1 VNVTAAA
8 AFAQA
13 DTFVPEEETGL
24 KNGTNWPFRLTT
36 KGVEWRDD
44 RGDAPEWRWLCGKL
58 EVIGDTRDIDGENWG
73 RLLAVEDRD
82 GKRHEFPVA
91 AAELHR
97 QSGEV
102 ISQLASFGLDISTGV
117 QNRNRVLNYLI
128 TAQPK
133 KRLRN
138 VSQIGWAGD
147 VYVLP
152 TESYGENHGE
162 RVLFQSPSVNLDNP
176 YRRQGTLEEWK
187 REIGEKCV
195 GNSRL
200 ALAVSCAFAGPLIG
214 PLGGEGG
221 GVHLRGG
228 SSIGKSTAM
237 ELAGSVWGGG
247 GIRGFSNSWRSTDNA
262 LEATAVSH
270 SDALLCLDEIGEADP
285 RTVGA
290 TAYMLANGIA
300 KGRATRSGG
309 ARKIPTWRVLF
320 LSTGEISLADKMAE
334 DGRGRRAM
342 AGQSVRVIDIA
353 ADAGA
358 GLGAFENLHGEA
370 DGDVFSRK
378 LVAATKRYYGEPAHV
393 FLERLVSDRDGAVA
407 NVRSL
412 TEPLADG
419 MVPAGADGQVRRV
432 AQRFALIGGAGEL
445 AREFGILPWPEGE
458 AAKSA
463 SICFNDWMRARGGHG
478 AAELREGI
486 AQVRHFLER
495 EGSSRFECWDGEMR
509 VQQRAGFYR
518 VGDDKAREYFILP
531 ECWQREVTA
540 GFDARAIAGEMVARG
555 LMKFDS
561 GGKAPKIRIPA
572 IGKPTRVYHILPQI
586 FDGDE

>member
-1 VNVTAAA
+1 MN
-8 AFAQA
+8 AQEA
-13 DTFVPEEETGL
+13 LAKTEPFVPDEEAGL
-24 KNGTNWPFRLTT
+24 SNGANWPYRISS

-44 RGDAPEWRWLCGKL
+44 SGDAPEWRWLCGTL
-58 EVIGDTRDIDGENWG
+58 EVIGDTRDIDSENWG
-73 RLLAVEDRD
+73 RLVAVEDRD
-82 GKRHEFPVA
+82 GRRHEFPIA
-91 AAELHR
+91 ASELHR
-97 QSGEV
+97 QSGGEV
-102 ISQLASFGLDISTGV
+102 ISQLAGFGLDISPGV

-128 TAQPK
+128 TARPK

-152 TESYGENHGE
+152 AISYGENRGE
-162 RVLFQSPSVNLDNP
+162 RVLFQSPSANLDNP
-176 YRRQGTLEEWK
+176 YRRQGSLDEWK
-187 REIGEKCV
+187 REISEKCV

-200 ALAVSCAFAGPLIG
+200 ALAVSCAFAGPLLG

-270 SDALLCLDEIGEADP
+270 SDALLCLDEMGEADP
-285 RTVGA
+285 RTVGQI
-290 TAYMLANGIA
+290 AYMLSNGIA
-300 KGRATRSGG
+300 KGRSTRGG
-309 ARKIPTWRVLF
+309 GTRKTSTWRVVF

-342 AGQSVRVIDIA
+342 AGQNVRVIDIA

-378 LVAATKRYYGEPAHV
+378 LVAATRRYYGEAAHI
-393 FLERLVSDRDGAVA
+393 FLEKLVADRDGTAA
-407 NVRSL
+407 KVRNL
-412 TEPLADG
+412 VEPLANA
-419 MVPAGADGQVRRV
+419 MIPAGADGQVRRV
-432 AQRFALIGGAGEL
+432 AQRFALIGAAGEL

-458 AAKSA
+458 AAKAA
-463 SICFNDWMRARGGHG
+463 SVCFNDWMRARGGHG
-478 AAELREGI
+478 AAELRDGI
-486 AQVRHFLER
+486 AQVRHFLEL

-509 VQQRAGFYR
+509 IQRRAGFYK
-518 VGDDKAREYFILP
+518 VGDDRSQQSP
-531 ECWQREVTA
+531 P
-540 GFDARAIAGEMVARG
+540 G
-555 LMKFDS
+555 
-561 GGKAPKIRIPA
+561 
-572 IGKPTRVYHILPQI
+572 
-586 FDGDE
+586 